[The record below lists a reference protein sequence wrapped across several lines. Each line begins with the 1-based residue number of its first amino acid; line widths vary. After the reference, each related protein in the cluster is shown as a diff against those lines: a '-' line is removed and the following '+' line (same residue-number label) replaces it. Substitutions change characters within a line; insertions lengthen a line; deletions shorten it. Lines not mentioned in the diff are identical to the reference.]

1 MKLQPPC
8 CVQGHQT
15 PDLIHQAAQGSVQ
28 PGLER
33 LQEWGIHSLSEQ
45 PAPAPHHSHRKEL
58 PPDVQLKSSLL
69 EGDHMGT
76 LHQVLYL
83 GILLCT
89 LNQLME
95 GV

>member
-1 MKLQPPC
+1 MPLKKKKKK
-8 CVQGHQT
+8 
-15 PDLIHQAAQGSVQ
+15 
-28 PGLER
+28 
-33 LQEWGIHSLSEQ
+33 GINS
-45 PAPAPHHSHRKEL
+45 PTVPAPHHSHRKEL
-58 PPDVQLKSSLL
+58 PPDAQLKSSLL

-76 LHQVLYL
+76 LHQVLYS